1 MVRGSGTNDHSLAR
15 VLTHAGDTLKA
26 RLTLAWAL
34 GPAGQEGGMPIFLL
48 FANSYFR
55 LTDFL
60 HPLLR

>member
-34 GPAGQEGGMPIFLL
+34 DLPGRKVACQFFCCSPTAIF
-48 FANSYFR
+48 A
-55 LTDFL
+55 
-60 HPLLR
+60 